1 MAFHAS
7 VEDDVSSVGSY
18 RSEDTLPVPLPTNL
32 HDDDARSTNSLGSH
46 DSYDSSCSEDDL
58 PS

>member
-1 MAFHAS
+1 MPFAQAS
-7 VEDDVSSVGSY
+7 VVDDVSSVSSY
-18 RSEDTLPVPLPTNL
+18 HSEATLPVPASLSG
-32 HDDDARSTNSLGSH
+32 DDARSISSIGSH

>member
-1 MAFHAS
+1 MSFSQAS
-7 VEDDVSSVGSY
+7 VDDDVSSVSSY
-18 RSEDTLPVPLPTNL
+18 HSEATLPVLASL
-32 HDDDARSTNSLGSH
+32 GGDDACSISSSMGSH

>member
-1 MAFHAS
+1 MAFQAS
-7 VEDDVSSVGSY
+7 VEDDVSSVSSY
-18 RSEDTLPVPLPTNL
+18 HSEATLPVPASLRE
-32 HDDDARSTNSLGSH
+32 DDAYSLSSAESH